1 MEWHYPTMPKT
12 VRIGFIQLDEICYQ
26 WVQASPADG
35 DFTWL
40 RRYR

>member
-1 MEWHYPTMPKT
+1 MALPHDAKT

-26 WVQASPADG
+26 WVQVSPADS